1 MEKDRHRNLFW
12 GEKARRETAQKFL
25 IVQKAHYIN
34 LSDNP
39 VESVFRKDLKEVFII
54 ELVDKQN
61 NENRRSY
68 VVGCKVAGS
77 LFELTDQKPI
87 PLFHPFSDRQ
97 LKTTPSHPPS
107 ITAAAPKSSRQRTP
121 LNEELYQAL
130 SIVLSVY
137 GYKRPDGLFANL
149 LVEVRDEFPGYD
161 VKEYKIRNFDKA
173 LKKFGRTLHEIIAD
187 LRSRYPD
194 LRDFSFPLM
203 EQILGPD
210 SSIGKPPVKP
220 AY

>member
-1 MEKDRHRNLFW
+1 M
-12 GEKARRETAQKFL
+12 QKFL

-34 LSDNP
+34 LSDIP
-39 VESVFRKDLKEVFII
+39 VESVFRKDLKEVYII
-54 ELVDKQN
+54 ELIDKQN

-77 LFELTDQKPI
+77 LLELTNQKAI

-97 LKTTPSHPPS
+97 PTAAPSRPPS
-107 ITAAAPKSSRQRTP
+107 IPAVPPKPSKQRTP

-173 LKKFGRTLHEIIAD
+173 LKKFGRTLYEIIAD

-203 EQILGPD
+203 EQILGLN

>member
-1 MEKDRHRNLFW
+1 MEQRKYRDLFW
-12 GEKARRETAQKFL
+12 GEKARIETVRKFS
-25 IVQKAHYIN
+25 VTQKAHYIN
-34 LSDNP
+34 LSDKP
-39 VESVFRKDLKEVFII
+39 VESVFRKDLKEVYII
-54 ELVDKQN
+54 ELIDKN
-61 NENRRSY
+61 NTENKHSY
-68 VVGCKVAGS
+68 VIGCRVAGS
-77 LFELTDQKPI
+77 LFDLTNQKPI

-97 LKTTPSHPPS
+97 SETSSARSPSR
-107 ITAAAPKSSRQRTP
+107 TAAAPKSPKQRTP

-161 VKEYKIRNFDKA
+161 VKDYKIKKFDKA

-187 LRSRYPD
+187 LKSRYPD

-203 EQILGPD
+203 ERILGPD
-210 SSIGKPPVKP
+210 SSLGRPPGRDQ
-220 AY
+220 A